1 MKEIY
6 YVFRFWNQSGE
17 ENAGLCEDRY
27 LCAMRRLRT
36 VSGFYDSYFSLFF
49 IPIIKWN
56 RHYYV
61 QMSCCSTVYELD
73 PEVGKRLGHGEQADI
88 TETDLTL
95 VQAGRR
101 TSGWNRKHCEACG
114 YETEEDFEYC
124 PKCGRKF

>member
-17 ENAGLCEDRY
+17 ENAELCEDRY

-36 VSGFYDSYFSLFF
+36 VSGFYDILL
-49 IPIIKWN
+49 
-56 RHYYV
+56 
-61 QMSCCSTVYELD
+61 E
-73 PEVGKRLGHGEQADI
+73 HGEQADI